1 MRYKER
7 RFRRSEKSE
16 RVAMTLVALGLLLGM
31 VGLVWVMVIE
41 LRQADHQ
48 TKRESPREQDKPLAE
63 AARCEFK
70 TADRVSVR
78 QERLSLMAAER

>member
-1 MRYKER
+1 
-7 RFRRSEKSE
+7 
-16 RVAMTLVALGLLLGM
+16 MTLVALGLLLGM

-41 LRQADHQ
+41 LTQADHQ
-48 TKRESPREQDKPLAE
+48 TKRESPRGQDKPLAE

-78 QERLSLMAAER
+78 QVRQERLSLMAAER